1 MTDEAFETF
10 YEPIK
15 HRFPKLRFVESQKR
29 RRMVRRIVTEIEA
42 DLYKGER
49 NPNML
54 EHTGMQTADK
64 EFNSILVIIGIAILT
79 ELIRYIVRKL
89 LERWEGIEG
98 PVR

>member
-29 RRMVRRIVTEIEA
+29 RRLVRRIVTEVEA

-49 NPNML
+49 DFGTL
-54 EHTGMQTADK
+54 EHTGVQVADK

-79 ELIRYIVRKL
+79 ELVRYIVRKL
-89 LERWEGIEG
+89 LERWEGIKG
-98 PVR
+98 PLG